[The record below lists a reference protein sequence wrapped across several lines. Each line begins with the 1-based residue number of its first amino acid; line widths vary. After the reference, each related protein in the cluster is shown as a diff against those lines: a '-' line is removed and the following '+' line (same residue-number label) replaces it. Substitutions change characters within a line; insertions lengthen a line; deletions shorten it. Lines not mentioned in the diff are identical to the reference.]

1 DATSGRKE
9 REIPVRGVDQIL
21 HPAWAPDGHAIAFAG
36 LTQGLSDLYLYDL
49 RASSLQRLTND
60 AFAEMHP
67 AWSPDSRTIAFATDR
82 FTTNLDTLAIG
93 RYELATIE
101 PASGR
106 VQRIPTFAGADSIN
120 PQWSRDGR
128 ELYFI
133 ANPSGIADVYGVSTA
148 NGALSQ
154 LTNVSTGA
162 SGITASSP
170 ALSVAYGRDVAA
182 FSVYNDN
189 KYDIYTVDAA
199 TSRAPV
205 SRDVANAAALP
216 PATRKESD
224 VAALLAD
231 SEFGLPPRQPQ
242 VGIGVNRFGSTIG
255 GGVSFY
261 FSDLLGNHMLATAVQ
276 MNSGIGNNFSAKD
289 TAAEVAYFDQSHRW
303 QWGVLGGQVPYL
315 SGGISSTVGF

>member
-1 DATSGRKE
+1 GLLSIDLYVADAMTGRIVRKLTSTATDPHTSSIEFIYSAGTWDSQSR
-9 REIPVRGVDQIL
+9 QL
-21 HPAWAPDGHAIAFAG
+21 AWAPDGHAIAFAG

-170 ALSVAYGRDVAA
+170 ALSVAYGHDVAA

-199 TSRAPV
+199 TSR
-205 SRDVANAAALP
+205 
-216 PATRKESD
+216 
-224 VAALLAD
+224 
-231 SEFGLPPRQPQ
+231 
-242 VGIGVNRFGSTIG
+242 
-255 GGVSFY
+255 
-261 FSDLLGNHMLATAVQ
+261 
-276 MNSGIGNNFSAKD
+276 
-289 TAAEVAYFDQSHRW
+289 
-303 QWGVLGGQVPYL
+303 
-315 SGGISSTVGF
+315 

>member
-148 NGALSQ
+148 NGA
-154 LTNVSTGA
+154 
-162 SGITASSP
+162 
-170 ALSVAYGRDVAA
+170 
-182 FSVYNDN
+182 
-189 KYDIYTVDAA
+189 
-199 TSRAPV
+199 
-205 SRDVANAAALP
+205 ALP

-242 VGIGVNRFGSTIG
+242 GQAQVTDYKASLALEGIGQPSVGIGVNRFGSTIG

-276 MNSGIGNNFSAKD
+276 MNSGIGNN
-289 TAAEVAYFDQSHRW
+289 
-303 QWGVLGGQVPYL
+303 
-315 SGGISSTVGF
+315 